1 MNVTPNRNRKQ
12 QDTNEKIKP
21 KLIKKKL
28 KSIQKNIK
36 LLQDSLEKN
45 NFYQKD
51 VKIIRKQQLIQ
62 SIS

>member
-1 MNVTPNRNRKQ
+1 MNVTPNRNTKQ

-36 LLQDSLEKN
+36 LLQDSLE
-45 NFYQKD
+45 
-51 VKIIRKQQLIQ
+51 
-62 SIS
+62 